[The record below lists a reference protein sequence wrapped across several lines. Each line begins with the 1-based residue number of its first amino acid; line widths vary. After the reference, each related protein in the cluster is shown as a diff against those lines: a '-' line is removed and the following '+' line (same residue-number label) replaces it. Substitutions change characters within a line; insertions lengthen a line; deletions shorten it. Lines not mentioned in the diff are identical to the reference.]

1 MLHQYDQQNWIYCVC
16 RFEKLGSDSSNLQ
29 IKCEFL
35 TQGVKKLSKNFRHS
49 REIWYFV
56 QNKAHPYIGWPIRW
70 SCWPCWDDPR
80 QITRVEASLSSKFS
94 FSGLTWNM
102 MFYVCSRLE
111 VLWAWWDGPDHSAV
125 MNPCCPGLSVLLPI
139 TLTSV
144 PVLLL
149 IMVLQIW

>member
-1 MLHQYDQQNWIYCVC
+1 MTSKIGFIVFEDLKSLVLVHQTYKPNVNSWPRESRNWVKI
-16 RFEKLGSDSSNLQ
+16 SD
-29 IKCEFL
+29 
-35 TQGVKKLSKNFRHS
+35 TQGN
-49 REIWYFV
+49 WYFV

-70 SCWPCWDDPR
+70 SCWPCWDDPQ